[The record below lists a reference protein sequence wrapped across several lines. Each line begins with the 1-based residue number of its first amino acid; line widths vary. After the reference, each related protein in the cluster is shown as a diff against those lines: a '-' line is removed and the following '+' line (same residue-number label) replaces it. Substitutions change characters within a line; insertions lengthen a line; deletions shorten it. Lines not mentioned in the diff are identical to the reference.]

1 LKFGFGK
8 VSDFFQYINPCL
20 EFVVSGR
27 GGGDD
32 DTVGQVG
39 VGDGDAK
46 EMGTLPKQ
54 MQGYYERVLITKLLL
69 SGAK

>member
-1 LKFGFGK
+1 MELPGLKH
-8 VSDFFQYINPCL
+8 YIHSCL

-46 EMGTLPKQ
+46 EMGTLPIE
-54 MQGYYERVLITKLLL
+54 MQGDL
-69 SGAK
+69 